1 MWGRAG
7 MSKPRKRK
15 PGRPSLGKRGNFTF
29 RVREVIRERLI
40 ASAKASNVSVSEEIE
55 RRIEQT
61 FSSAGVVAEMLGGPQ
76 TARLMAVI
84 ALAIQGVERTTG
96 REWWMDKAT
105 FDAVNT
111 AIAGIL
117 LLNDPSPVQGDPKYP
132 PLAELAKD
140 RGFLPLAAPAKDRG
154 PFIDHFAIGGDAAGF
169 ALAMA
174 RVAVEAKTP
183 ASDQEERPA
192 NKRPKPSRKVSEQ

>member
-1 MWGRAG
+1 
-7 MSKPRKRK
+7 
-15 PGRPSLGKRGNFTF
+15 LGKRGNFTF

-40 ASAKASNVSVSEEIE
+40 ASANASNVSVSEEIE

-96 REWWMDKAT
+96 REWWTDKAT

-111 AIAGIL
+111 AITGIL

-132 PLAELAKD
+132 PLADLRKEWKD
-140 RGFLPLAAPAKDRG
+140 PKFPPLAELGKDRG
-154 PFIDHFAIGGDAAGF
+154 PFIDHFAIGGHAASF

-192 NKRPKPSRKVSEQ
+192 NKRPKPSRKVSKQ

>member
-1 MWGRAG
+1 
-7 MSKPRKRK
+7 MSKPKKRK

-61 FSSAGVVAEMLGGPQ
+61 FSSAGVVAEMLGGPE
-76 TARLMAVI
+76 TARLMAVF

-96 REWWMDKAT
+96 REWWTDKAT

-111 AIAGIL
+111 AITGIL
-117 LLNDPSPVQGDPKYP
+117 LLNDPSPVRGDPKYP
-132 PLAELAKD
+132 PLAELGK
-140 RGFLPLAAPAKDRG
+140 LRG
-154 PFIDHFAIGGDAAGF
+154 PFIDHFGIGSDAASF
-169 ALAMA
+169 ALAA
-174 RVAVEAKTP
+174 VRAAVEAKTP
-183 ASDQEERPA
+183 ASDQDERPA
-192 NKRPKPSRKVSEQ
+192 KQRSKPSRKVSEQ